1 MTHELFKTL
10 EVKGLYKCNTYSQNE
25 IVKHFYQTS
34 SKKIYFVKN
43 GILKI
48 SYPNELGEKMTSII
62 LMKDQ
67 FFGFTQFFCDSS
79 MNNYSCEAILDE
91 TVLHE
96 FYVSHI
102 NLMLNTNMISRSEL
116 FFSIGTEYSLLERR
130 IMILQN
136 RFIKKRLC
144 KTISDFKGNLAIFP
158 FSSETTHREIPINQD
173 ELASYIRAS
182 RIITN
187 KILNEL
193 KKNLFSDCINN

>member
-1 MTHELFKTL
+1 MAHKLFKAL
-10 EVKGLYKCNTYSQNE
+10 EMKGLYKCNTYSQNE
-25 IVKHFYQTS
+25 TVKHFYQTNS
-34 SKKIYFVKN
+34 RKVYLVKS

-48 SYPNELGEKMTSII
+48 SYPNELGEKITSII

-67 FFGFTQFFCDSS
+67 FFGFAQFFCDS
-79 MNNYSCEAILDE
+79 NINYSYEAILDG

-96 FYVSHI
+96 FYISHV
-102 NLMLNTNMISRSEL
+102 NLMLDTNAISKSEL
-116 FFSIGTEYSLLERR
+116 FFSVGKEYSLLEKR

-144 KTISDFKGNLAIFP
+144 KTISEFGDSLGVFP
-158 FSSETTHREIPINQD
+158 FNAETIHKTIPINQD

-187 KILNEL
+187 KILNDF
-193 KKNLFSDCINN
+193 KKNVFRDCINN